1 MNGLLELVN
10 TESFPKLKKIISKEH
25 FRIERKVKDGFKMT
39 FVTDLSKRGTYINKK
54 IIGFENSYPILH
66 GEFIGITEP
75 ATEFSYKFE
84 LIKKNKD
91 DTATTES
98 RSDSESIFNFESAGN
113 EDYESENNEVPLPSK
128 DSSDA
133 QNPSKAEESF
143 DFSPTKQPE
152 SNKRTHPEISET
164 LFSKKAK
171 KN

>member
-1 MNGLLELVN
+1 MACWNLWIPNHFLN
-10 TESFPKLKKIISKEH
+10 WKKIISKEH

-113 EDYESENNEVPLPSK
+113 EGYESENNEVPLPSK

-152 SNKRTHPEISET
+152 SNKRTHPEKSET